1 MNHRRLPKLLIYVV
15 AVVGAAGTAASQEN
29 KQRWIE
35 PNAGTWHTWSIS
47 SGSAVSVPAPPDEAA
62 TRTEIGDL
70 KAQQRRD
77 ATTLD
82 RIAYWDRG
90 WPGYRWQEIALAEF
104 DADPKSVLS
113 RNLALFSVAI
123 HDATVAAW
131 NAKYQ
136 YARARP
142 SDFDP
147 TVEPAVAVPCSPSY
161 PSEHAAVA
169 AATADV
175 LAYVFPKR
183 AAALAQRV
191 EEAAQSRIAAGVQ
204 YPSDIEA
211 GLALGHQIG
220 AAVVAHAKADR
231 SDTSWDGKIATG
243 PNLWA
248 GTNPF
253 LPMRGTWVPWVL
265 ASSDQFRPPP
275 PPAPGSPQLIAELA
289 EVRDVQRTPERR
301 RLAYFWNLVLEEREW
316 LAMTNSK
323 IFETRMADD
332 APWAARAVALVTVA
346 AYDSYLACFEA
357 KYHYMAPRPFQ
368 LDPSIDVLF
377 AAPSH
382 PSYPS
387 GHACG
392 VGAAEA
398 VLSHLFP
405 GDAELFKQRAVESSW
420 ARLWAGIHFRN
431 DLEAGLTLG
440 RAVGQLTV
448 ERAAS
453 DESRSATR

>member
-1 MNHRRLPKLLIYVV
+1 MKCSRLPTAFIYL
-15 AVVGAAGTAASQEN
+15 AVVIGTVGTAASQEN
-29 KQRWIE
+29 RPKLVE
-35 PNAGTWHTWSIS
+35 PNAGNWHTWSIS
-47 SGSAVSVPAPPDEAA
+47 SGSVVSVPAPPDEAA
-62 TRTEIGDL
+62 TRAEIGDL
-70 KAQQRRD
+70 KARQAHD
-77 ATTLD
+77 AETLD

-90 WPGYRWQEIALAEF
+90 WPGYRWQEIALAEA
-104 DADPKSVLS
+104 DADPTSVLS
-113 RNLALFSVAI
+113 RTLALVSVAI
-123 HDATVAAW
+123 NDATVAAW

-147 TVEPAVAVPCSPSY
+147 TIEPAVAVPRSPSY

-183 AAALAQRV
+183 AAALAQRAQ
-191 EEAAQSRIAAGVQ
+191 EAAQSRIAAGVQ
-204 YPSDIEA
+204 YPSDTEA

-220 AAVVAHAKADR
+220 AAVVVYAKSDR
-231 SDTSWDGKIATG
+231 SDTPWNGKIATG

-248 GTNPF
+248 GTNPI

-275 PPAPGSPQLIAELA
+275 PPAPGSPQLITELA
-289 EVRDVQRTPERR
+289 EVRDAQRTPERR
-301 RLAYFWNLVLEEREW
+301 RQAYFWNLVLEEREW
-316 LAMTNSK
+316 LAMTNTK
-323 IFETRMADD
+323 IFEARMADD

-346 AYDSYLACFEA
+346 FSDSYLACFEA
-357 KYHYMAPRPFQ
+357 KYHYVAARPFQ
-368 LDPSIDVLF
+368 LNPAIDVLF

-405 GDAELFKQRAVESSW
+405 GDAELFQQRAVESSW

-440 RAVGQLTV
+440 RAVGRLTV

-453 DESRSATR
+453 DEARSAAR